1 MPAARTRHSLIIAL
15 NAPDRTTPNSHPPDL
30 NAAPPLPSPPPP
42 PCADPSELVSRM
54 TAGGRS
60 VTVCAKTTVVS
71 MTPVR
76 QGKTYPLSAL
86 DHAMGRHTL
95 RLVFYYRPG
104 PTMDKFKLKE
114 SLSEVLSQ
122 YPAVTGRLAREE
134 EEEEDGAGHG
144 GWVVKCNDAG
154 VRLSEA
160 RARVTLDE
168 WLRSADDE
176 EEMELAHWEPMDADP
191 FIWSPY
197 YVQITEFEDKAI
209 AIGLSCPH
217 MHADPT
223 CAILLVRAWSDAH
236 RRACVVYPPF
246 LHAPAFF
253 PRPQPN
259 PSSPLLSFKS
269 SSTPATP
276 TKGRMSSATF
286 VFSDAA
292 VKSCLADAGLPLD
305 SSPFDALAALF
316 WTRIVR
322 ASAPELDAP
331 LGLADLTLSIDFRK
345 RMHAPLP
352 HGFYGNAYH
361 FYRAR
366 ADLGSGLEHVAAE
379 LRRQAAAIREEDF
392 WEAVE
397 WVHERRPGRREGDP
411 PFQMYGPELTCMQMD
426 HQPFAYGAAFEKD
439 GGRPAHVT
447 CRVRGVEGAGLV
459 LVMTAA
465 EEGAAR
471 QVMVTLPEEVTDR
484 ICQDDAIMKY
494 VPVVMFA
501 ASAISRS

>member
-1 MPAARTRHSLIIAL
+1 
-15 NAPDRTTPNSHPPDL
+15 
-30 NAAPPLPSPPPP
+30 
-42 PCADPSELVSRM
+42 M
-54 TAGGRS
+54 TAGGRR

-134 EEEEDGAGHG
+134 EEEGGGHG

-154 VRLSEA
+154 VRLAEA
-160 RARVTLDE
+160 RASVTLDE

-176 EEMELAHWEPMDADP
+176 EEMELAYWEPMDADP
-191 FIWSPY
+191 FIWSPF

-259 PSSPLLSFKS
+259 PSSPLLSLKS
-269 SSTPATP
+269 SSTPATH

-292 VKSCLADAGLPLD
+292 VKSCLTDAGLPLD

-316 WTRIVR
+316 WTRIAR
-322 ASAPELDAP
+322 ASTPEPDAP
-331 LGLADLTLSIDFRK
+331 LGLADLTLCIDFRK
-345 RMHAPLP
+345 HMHAPLP
-352 HGFYGNAYH
+352 HGFYGNAFH
-361 FYRAR
+361 FYRTR
-366 ADLGSGLEHVAAE
+366 ADLGAGLEHVAAE
-379 LRRQAAAIREEDF
+379 LRRHAAAIREEDF

-397 WVHERRPGRREGDP
+397 WVHERRPGRREADP

-471 QVMVTLPEEVTDR
+471 QVVVTLPEEVADR